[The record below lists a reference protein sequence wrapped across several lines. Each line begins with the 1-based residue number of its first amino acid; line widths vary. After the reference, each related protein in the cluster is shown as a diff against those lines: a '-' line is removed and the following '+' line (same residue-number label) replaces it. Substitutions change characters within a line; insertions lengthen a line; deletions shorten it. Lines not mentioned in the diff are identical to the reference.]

1 METLR
6 GERSRSRKL
15 PMNAAPDP
23 VVNLTDDQCWA
34 VLSGCKVGRLVTC
47 VDRHPEIFPINF
59 VTDGR
64 SIVFRT
70 AEGTKLFTV
79 TIGSEV
85 AFEVDGWDGTG
96 GWSVIARG
104 AAEEV
109 RGDSE
114 IDHLETLPLRPW
126 VPIVKTH
133 WVRIVPTE
141 VTGRQFHF
149 GPEPEKDH
157 SLNSR

>member
-1 METLR
+1 MCIR
-6 GERSRSRKL
+6 DS
-15 PMNAAPDP
+15 
-23 VVNLTDDQCWA
+23 
-34 VLSGCKVGRLVTC
+34 LVTC
-47 VDRHPEIFPINF
+47 VDRHPEIFSINL

-114 IDHLETLPLRPW
+114 ICLLYT
-126 VPIVKTH
+126 
-133 WVRIVPTE
+133 
-141 VTGRQFHF
+141 
-149 GPEPEKDH
+149 
-157 SLNSR
+157 SRCV

>member
-1 METLR
+1 MAD
-6 GERSRSRKL
+6 S
-15 PMNAAPDP
+15 AVDA
-23 VVNLTDDQCWA
+23 VVELTDDQSWA

-47 VDRHPEIFPINF
+47 VDRHPEIFPVNF

-79 TIGSEV
+79 TVNSNV

-104 AAEEV
+104 QAKEVTSTSEAE
-109 RGDSE
+109 R
-114 IDHLETLPLRPW
+114 LESLPLRPW
-126 VPIVKTH
+126 VPFVKTH
-133 WVRIVPTE
+133 WVRITPAQI
-141 VTGRQFHF
+141 TGRQFDF
-149 GPEPEKDH
+149 GVEPDKDY
-157 SLNSR
+157 SLNSE

>member
-1 METLR
+1 MAD
-6 GERSRSRKL
+6 S
-15 PMNAAPDP
+15 AVDA
-23 VVNLTDDQCWA
+23 VVELTDDQSWA

-47 VDRHPEIFPINF
+47 VDRHPEIFPVNF

-79 TIGSEV
+79 TVNSNV

-104 AAEEV
+104 QAKEVTSTSEAE
-109 RGDSE
+109 R
-114 IDHLETLPLRPW
+114 LESLPLRPW
-126 VPIVKTH
+126 VPFVKTH
-133 WVRIVPTE
+133 WVRITPAQI
-141 VTGRQFHF
+141 TGRQFHF
-149 GPEPEKDH
+149 GVEPDKDY
-157 SLNSR
+157 SLNSE

>member
-1 METLR
+1 MVE
-6 GERSRSRKL
+6 S
-15 PMNAAPDP
+15 AVD
-23 VVNLTDDQCWA
+23 VVVELTDDQCWA

-70 AEGTKLFTV
+70 AEGNKLFTMTV
-79 TIGSEV
+79 NSHV

-104 AAEEV
+104 SAEEV
-109 RGDSE
+109 TALAEVDR
-114 IDHLETLPLRPW
+114 LEGLPLRPW

-133 WVRIVPTE
+133 WVRMTPSQVS
-141 VTGRQFHF
+141 GRQFRF
-149 GPEPEKDH
+149 GPEPEKDY
-157 SLNSR
+157 SLNSE